1 MTRIEL
7 QEQFDSLEGYN
18 EQTYF
23 IDQNIGHAS
32 DIALANELARRGFR
46 IKGPL

>member
-23 IDQNIGHAS
+23 IDQNIEHAS
-32 DIALANELARRGFR
+32 DVALANELAKRGYR
-46 IKGPL
+46 VR